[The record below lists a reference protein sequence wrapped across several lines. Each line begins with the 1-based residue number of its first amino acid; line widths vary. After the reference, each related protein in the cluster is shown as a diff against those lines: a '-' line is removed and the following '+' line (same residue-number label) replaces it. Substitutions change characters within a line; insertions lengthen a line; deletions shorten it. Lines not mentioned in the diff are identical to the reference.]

1 MMRVGDRPDAI
12 LLRMRLSRMSG
23 KVCAMRLLSIF
34 GLLLLASCAFVK
46 NAAIQS
52 DYERIQATDP
62 SLLNLKHMM
71 GRKTFFVYGQLT
83 ALAGDPPLRGLAVA
97 AYSNRFHRHELVDVM
112 HQLTTGVHFGLNLP
126 PANYDLVVFS
136 DSNGNGVYEADEAIG
151 VQALELLDA
160 QPSQMVIGGMDI
172 AVGTDHTVGWPVALD
187 VQRADQPVQ
196 SLFYPPNTIRT
207 LDDALFDPA
216 MASLGMYQPAA
227 FLERANTMFFALEED
242 VSYKIPV
249 IFVHGID
256 GSARDFS
263 AIVDRLDRTRFK
275 PWFFHYPSGGDLD
288 QMAELF
294 SNLFLSGRVIPIDDK
309 VPTIIVAHSMGGLVV
324 QEALNRI
331 NGDAKNAI
339 TFISIASPFGG
350 MPAAE
355 AGSRNGLLVLP
366 SWRDLSPASGF
377 IKNLFRQTLP
387 PSVAHR
393 LVYAFG
399 NPDLVKTGENSDG
412 TVPLSSQLPEE
423 AQRQA
428 AEQKGFNASHV
439 GVLKDT
445 VAVDYLIDQI
455 TRVQTRY
462 PEKHMAYFRQ
472 GGFEQTLSDRYSKLE
487 AYALRYYGKYIRAL
501 VQRQI
506 EPLNDYQRH
515 LLDAATAQKEPATDP
530 ESAWLKFVAE
540 YPYILEPGQP

>member
-1 MMRVGDRPDAI
+1 
-12 LLRMRLSRMSG
+12 
-23 KVCAMRLLSIF
+23 
-34 GLLLLASCAFVK
+34 
-46 NAAIQS
+46 
-52 DYERIQATDP
+52 
-62 SLLNLKHMM
+62 
-71 GRKTFFVYGQLT
+71 
-83 ALAGDPPLRGLAVA
+83 
-97 AYSNRFHRHELVDVM
+97 
-112 HQLTTGVHFGLNLP
+112 
-126 PANYDLVVFS
+126 
-136 DSNGNGVYEADEAIG
+136 
-151 VQALELLDA
+151 
-160 QPSQMVIGGMDI
+160 
-172 AVGTDHTVGWPVALD
+172 
-187 VQRADQPVQ
+187 
-196 SLFYPPNTIRT
+196 
-207 LDDALFDPA
+207 
-216 MASLGMYQPAA
+216 
-227 FLERANTMFFALEED
+227 MFFALEED

-412 TVPLSSQLPEE
+412 TAPLSSQLPEE

-487 AYALRYYGKYIRAL
+487 AYGLRYYGKYIRAL